1 MFPKNWREA
10 ANVARQ
16 NRSDGTY
23 RASPARKIDGRPP
36 TVLRASSNRQVD
48 ERFSDTTYR
57 NRADSLFCYKMAF
70 NGDGPHAKR
79 QRTDAESANNR
90 TFNTST
96 DEPRRKRPDETK
108 PNHVLLFT
116 IINPMYPITVDVLHT
131 ICQSSGQVLRIV
143 IFKKNG
149 VQAMVEFDN
158 IESAIRAKDTLNGA
172 DIYSGCCTLKIDF
185 AKPEKLNVHKNDS
198 ESWDYTVSLVKEN
211 TNGRSQPLLQEPHY
225 GSRPQPYN
233 PFPSDP
239 HRFDELSGGAIAPG
253 GFPPHDAPPFGPG
266 AVAAAAAADV
276 FRKGGAAPPAAA
288 GADFRA
294 AGEAPRAN
302 PFQQPGAVLMVY
314 GLDPLRTNAD
324 KLFNL
329 MCLYGNVAR
338 IKFLKSKE
346 GTAMV
351 QMGDSVAV
359 ERCVQ
364 NLNNVAVGLTGAAPL
379 LNHHHKENQENTTD
393 TQAKEH
399 KLQLA
404 FSKQPY
410 LSEVTNPYP
419 LPDKSPSY
427 KEYLNNKN
435 NRFMNPAMASKNR
448 IQPPSKILH
457 FFNTPPQVTETELI
471 QVFKDYDVTP
481 PKAVKLFPMKSE
493 RSSSGLLEFETTTE
507 AVAAVMACNHAAI
520 ESPGTKF
527 PFIMKLCFSSSRSMT
542 IRNGDNNANGS
553 AKMDDQ
559 KPGSN

>member
-1 MFPKNWREA
+1 
-10 ANVARQ
+10 
-16 NRSDGTY
+16 
-23 RASPARKIDGRPP
+23 
-36 TVLRASSNRQVD
+36 
-48 ERFSDTTYR
+48 
-57 NRADSLFCYKMAF
+57 MAF

-79 QRTDAESANNR
+79 QRTDNDTANNR
-90 TFNTST
+90 QSFNANTE
-96 DEPRRKRPDETK
+96 EPRRKRPEESK

-149 VQAMVEFDN
+149 VQAMVEFDSV
-158 IESAIRAKDTLNGA
+158 EAAMRAKESLNGA

-198 ESWDYTVSLVKEN
+198 ESWDYTISLVKEN
-211 TNGRSQPLLQEPHY
+211 TNGRPQPLLQEPHY
-225 GSRPQPYN
+225 GSRPQPYSKY
-233 PFPSDP
+233 PYPSDP
-239 HRFDELSGGAIAPG
+239 HRFEELSSAAIAPG
-253 GFPPHDAPPFGPG
+253 GYPHDAPPFGPG
-266 AVAAAAAADV
+266 AVAAAAADV
-276 FRKGGAAPPAAA
+276 FRKSGGAPPPAAA
-288 GADFRA
+288 APDFRA
-294 AGEAPRAN
+294 AAGEPPRPN

-364 NLNNVAVGLTGAAPL
+364 NLNNVIVGLTGAAPL
-379 LNHHHKENQENTTD
+379 LNHHHKDIKEEIEAQL
-393 TQAKEH
+393 KEH

-435 NRFMNPAMASKNR
+435 NRFMNPTMASKNR

-457 FFNTPPQVTETELI
+457 FFNTPPQVTEAELI
-471 QVFKDYDVTP
+471 QVFKDYDVVP

-542 IRNGDNNANGS
+542 IRNGDNANGS
-553 AKMDDQ
+553 TPAKDDA
-559 KPGSN
+559 KGPN

>member
-1 MFPKNWREA
+1 ML
-10 ANVARQ
+10 
-16 NRSDGTY
+16 GY
-23 RASPARKIDGRPP
+23 I
-36 TVLRASSNRQVD
+36 
-48 ERFSDTTYR
+48 
-57 NRADSLFCYKMAF
+57 KMAF
-70 NGDGPHAKR
+70 NGDGPLNKR
-79 QRTDAESANNR
+79 QRTDVDSSNNR
-90 TFNTST
+90 VHTSNYAT
-96 DEPRRKRPDETK
+96 EEPRRKRQEESK

-149 VQAMVEFDN
+149 VQAMVEFDSV
-158 IESAIRAKDTLNGA
+158 EAAIRAKDTLNGA

-198 ESWDYTVSLVKEN
+198 ESWDYTVSMIKEN
-211 TNGRSQPLLQEPHY
+211 TNNGRPQPLLQEPHY

-233 PFPSDP
+233 PY
-239 HRFDELSGGAIAPG
+239 SGEQRYEEIIPGPGYGEPFGADG
-253 GFPPHDAPPFGPG
+253 YRKGAPP
-266 AVAAAAAADV
+266 VTTEYRDQ
-276 FRKGGAAPPAAA
+276 RST
-288 GADFRA
+288 
-294 AGEAPRAN
+294 

-351 QMGDSVAV
+351 QMGDGVAV

-364 NLNNVAVGLTGAAPL
+364 NLNNVNVGLTGAAPL
-379 LNHHHKENQENTTD
+379 THNSNSNTNDIT
-393 TQAKEH
+393 EH

-404 FSKQPY
+404 FSKQPF

-427 KEYLNNKN
+427 KEYITNKN

-457 FFNTPPQVTETELI
+457 FFNTPPQVTEEELI
-471 QVFKDYDVTP
+471 RVFKDYDVVP

-493 RSSSGLLEFETTTE
+493 RSSSGLLEFENTTE

-527 PFIMKLCFSSSRSMT
+527 PFIMKLCFSSSRNMT
-542 IRNGDNNANGS
+542 IRNGDNNSNGTGERR
-553 AKMDDQ
+553 MEQDQ
-559 KPGSN
+559 